1 MDKFA
6 HGARVFCLQRCAID
20 DDYSY
25 GQAPAKEPKPESMVG
40 SDETRKPDVS
50 DGGDS
55 IRGATT
61 TSRDDHHQ
69 DENINTNG
77 AKADAPVY
85 NLAKRL
91 SFKWTTAVGPR
102 IGCVRDYPSE
112 LQSKAL
118 EQVNLSPRIAP
129 GFVKYGPI
137 PSPRPSPRIHL
148 SPGIA
153 GMGLPSPRPI
163 SAAS

>member
-1 MDKFA
+1 MVLVLF
-6 HGARVFCLQRCAID
+6 FCLQRCAID

-25 GQAPAKEPKPESMVG
+25 GQAPAKEPKPESMVD

-55 IRGATT
+55 IRGATST
-61 TSRDDHHQ
+61 DDHHQ
-69 DENINTNG
+69 DEKINTNV
-77 AKADAPVY
+77 AKAEAQVF

-91 SFKWTTAVGPR
+91 SFKWTTGVGPR

-118 EQVNLSPRIAP
+118 EQVNLSPRIPP

-137 PSPRPSPRIHL
+137 PSPRPSPKIHL

-153 GMGLPSPRPI
+153 SMGLPSPRSI
-163 SAAS
+163 VTAS

>member
-1 MDKFA
+1 MIYF
-6 HGARVFCLQRCAID
+6 VLQRCSID

-25 GQAPAKEPKPESMVG
+25 GQAPAQVPKPESKVD

-50 DGGDS
+50 DHH
-55 IRGATT
+55 
-61 TSRDDHHQ
+61 RD
-69 DENINTNG
+69 EKINSNG
-77 AKADAPVY
+77 SKAEAPVY
-85 NLAKRL
+85 LAKRL
-91 SFKWTTAVGPR
+91 SCKWSTGVGPR

-137 PSPRPSPRIHL
+137 PSPRPSPKIHL

-153 GMGLPSPRPI
+153 GLGLPSPRPI
-163 SAAS
+163 LATS